1 MMENLI
7 NIKNSNKLVLVFN
20 DSGDQEQRLN
30 SINNPY
36 VMYKYN
42 DMPLANL
49 ANNVDLLNELTYV
62 ERIDLRHII
71 TVGRFPYDD
80 ENFSRSVMVDGK
92 DGKGLMCGFD
102 FKPYRDFEGHFTE
115 DKFTFVTLQTLGEDA
130 PCHRTYISNMPYA
143 DTFKDLPKLDTGID
157 GSAEEEVYG
166 EDKFN
171 DLVMQMIEYL
181 DNNSNYDEIFG
192 TIFYDYLNGEYVP
205 LDRIKVE

>member
-7 NIKNSNKLVLVFN
+7 NIKNSNKLVLVFD

-42 DMPLANL
+42 DMPLADL

-62 ERIDLRHII
+62 ERIDLRHVI
-71 TVGRFPYDD
+71 TVGRFPYDE
-80 ENFSRSVMVDGK
+80 ENLKRSVMVDGK
-92 DGKGLMCGFD
+92 KENSLISGFD

-115 DKFTFVTLQTLGEDA
+115 DKFTFITIQTNGEDA

-143 DTFKDLPKLDTGID
+143 ET
-157 GSAEEEVYG
+157 
-166 EDKFN
+166 FN
-171 DLVMQMIEYL
+171 DLAKVETRIGDYSTHEVYDEDEMNECIMEVVKYL
-181 DNNSNYDEIFG
+181 DTNRNYDEIFG